1 MAHSSPETRFR
12 SLAITQSLPLSVAQ
26 TIAVLITA
34 LVLIGLTLLLNA
46 LVFSA

>member
-1 MAHSSPETRFR
+1 MAQSAPETRFT
-12 SLAITQSLPLSVAQ
+12 SLSITRSLPLGVAQ

-46 LVFSA
+46 FVFNA